1 MSRFSGNAPAF
12 SLGPGGSSN
21 NSLNAILIVA
31 ILFTA
36 FRSSFDD
43 KIHKSE
49 GVHFV
54 TPMKFFS
61 KRYDFF
67 REYFKTGL
75 KMLRLIVPQ
84 EEIDQN
90 LDLEEGKELEG
101 L

>member
-1 MSRFSGNAPAF
+1 
-12 SLGPGGSSN
+12 
-21 NSLNAILIVA
+21 
-31 ILFTA
+31 
-36 FRSSFDD
+36 
-43 KIHKSE
+43 
-49 GVHFV
+49 
-54 TPMKFFS
+54 MKFFS

-90 LDLEEGKELEG
+90 PDLEEGKELEG